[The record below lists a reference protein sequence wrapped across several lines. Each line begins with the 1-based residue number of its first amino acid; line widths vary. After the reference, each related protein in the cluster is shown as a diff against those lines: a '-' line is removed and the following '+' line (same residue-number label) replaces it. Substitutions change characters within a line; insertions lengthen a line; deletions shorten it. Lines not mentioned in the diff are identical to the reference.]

1 MIHINST
8 LTRFCDSPW
17 VGRSGWRR
25 LGWFALWIFMGM
37 GMNGIS
43 ETGWRTE
50 ATGPAGFKYFIG
62 IVGNPSVPDISW
74 SDDEL
79 EQIKALG
86 VNMVQLSIAWGGKPA
101 DEVINLEDLNAEQRK
116 NFKFRIAQ
124 AQKHGLR
131 TMAQFGIPKMINF
144 NPVRPACILDP
155 EVQKKY
161 QKLLKDFMVSFPEV
175 NDVMVYTFDQ
185 QAWLCSE
192 YGPCPRCS
200 GIPLDERLPQF
211 LDMLN
216 DTMRSCRPDTT
227 MWWKPWELTKGQI
240 GSILGKVKA
249 EGFGLSLNP
258 STSNEVY
265 PFNDRSFYS
274 DLGVRRFVQVALERK
289 IPVMGE
295 FDHTFFSRA

>member
-1 MIHINST
+1 MFHIKDVSLVADKISRT
-8 LTRFCDSPW
+8 W
-17 VGRSGWRR
+17 GR
-25 LGWFALWIFMGM
+25 
-37 GMNGIS
+37 IS
-43 ETGWRTE
+43 EAMRWGILLFFLVLIPNSFSEVNWRKE
-50 ATGPAGFKYFIG
+50 VNGPAGFKYFIG

-74 SDDEL
+74 SDEEL

-101 DEVINLEDLNAEQRK
+101 DEVLNLEDLNADQRRK
-116 NFKFRIAQ
+116 FKFRIAQ

-131 TMAQFGIPKMINF
+131 TMAQFGIPRMVNF

-155 EVQKKY
+155 EVQQKY

-211 LDMLN
+211 LNLLN
-216 DTMRSCRPDTT
+216 DTMRSCRPGTT
-227 MWWKPWELTKGQI
+227 LW
-240 GSILGKVKA
+240 
-249 EGFGLSLNP
+249 
-258 STSNEVY
+258 
-265 PFNDRSFYS
+265 
-274 DLGVRRFVQVALERK
+274 
-289 IPVMGE
+289 
-295 FDHTFFSRA
+295 